1 MPVDLNSR
9 YADGH
14 FENFYQNPRT
24 INSSYTGVRRA
35 STPLLLRQP
44 LPKYYVD
51 SVYQWT
57 AGDRWDTVAQRLG
70 IPKTDWWRIL
80 DVNPQIEF
88 PTNVRPGDYINVPV
102 VTRRVI

>member
-57 AGDRWDTVAQRLG
+57 AETAGTPSHSASESRRPTGGASLMSTPRSSSLPMFVLG
-70 IPKTDWWRIL
+70 TTSTCL
-80 DVNPQIEF
+80 S
-88 PTNVRPGDYINVPV
+88 
-102 VTRRVI
+102 